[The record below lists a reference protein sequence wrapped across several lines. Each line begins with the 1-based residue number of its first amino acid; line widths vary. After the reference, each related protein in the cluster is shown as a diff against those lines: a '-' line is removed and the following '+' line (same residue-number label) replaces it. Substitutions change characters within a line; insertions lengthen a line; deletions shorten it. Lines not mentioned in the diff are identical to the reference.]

1 MKYLLDTHIILWI
14 AFNDNKLSRKTKD
27 IFTDKANDIYISSI
41 SLWEISIKYFSGKLD
56 LKDYTPETIM
66 AGFDLYFDYQ
76 KLDLAFDDAMTFHQ
90 LQLAHHKDPF
100 DRMLIWQA
108 LQHNLT
114 LITDDENIRKY
125 KDIGLKVIW

>member
-27 IFTDKANDIYISSI
+27 IFTSKAIDIYISSI

-56 LKDYTPETIM
+56 LKDYTPETLM

-76 KLDLAFDDAMTFHQ
+76 KLDLAFDDAMTFH
-90 LQLAHHKDPF
+90 
-100 DRMLIWQA
+100 
-108 LQHNLT
+108 
-114 LITDDENIRKY
+114 
-125 KDIGLKVIW
+125 V